1 VPPVKG
7 VKEELV
13 KIDPE
18 LANNTLIIPDEALLA
33 QLHQYDS
40 EALNNDE
47 HITRW
52 QAVLG
57 Q

>member
-1 VPPVKG
+1 MQG
-7 VKEELV
+7 VKEELL

-40 EALNNDE
+40 AALGNDD
-47 HITRW
+47 HISKW

>member
-1 VPPVKG
+1 M
-7 VKEELV
+7 L

-18 LANNTLIIPDEALLA
+18 LANNTLIIPDDELLA

-40 EALNNDE
+40 AALANDE
-47 HITRW
+47 HISKW
-52 QAVLG
+52 QTVLG